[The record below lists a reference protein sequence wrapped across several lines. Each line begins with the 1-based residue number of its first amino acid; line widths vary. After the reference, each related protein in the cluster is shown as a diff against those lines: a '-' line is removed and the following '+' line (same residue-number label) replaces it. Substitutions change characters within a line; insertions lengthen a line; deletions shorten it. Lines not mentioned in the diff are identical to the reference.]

1 MDIREAVVLV
11 TGSNRGLGRALVEA
25 FREAGARKVYAAA
38 RNPAPVDVPG
48 AVPVALDVTSADSI
62 HAAARECADVNVIVN
77 NAGISRSGVLVSAD
91 GEARA
96 REELETNLFGAW
108 RVASAFA
115 PVLADNGGG
124 ALVNVLSVLS
134 WISLPGTS
142 TYCVSKAAAWSMTNG
157 LRHELAGQGTLVV
170 GVHIGLMDTDMT
182 AGLDV
187 PKIAPQDVAAQIV
200 QAVAQGRTE
209 VLADETSR
217 QVKASLS
224 GERAAYLAP
233 AGG

>member
-25 FREAGARKVYAAA
+25 FREAGARKIYAAA
-38 RNPAPVDVPG
+38 RNPASVEVSG
-48 AVPVALDVTSADSI
+48 ATPVALDVTSADSI
-62 HAAARECADVNVIVN
+62 RAAARECADVNVVIN
-77 NAGISRSGVLVSAD
+77 NAGISRSGVLIAAD

-108 RVASAFA
+108 RMAAAFA
-115 PVLADNGGG
+115 PVLAGNGGG

-182 AGLDV
+182 AGVDV
-187 PKIAPQDVAAQIV
+187 PKIAPRDVAAQIV
-200 QAVAQGRTE
+200 QAIALGRTE

-217 QVKASLS
+217 RVKASLS
-224 GERAAYLAP
+224 SEHAAYLAP